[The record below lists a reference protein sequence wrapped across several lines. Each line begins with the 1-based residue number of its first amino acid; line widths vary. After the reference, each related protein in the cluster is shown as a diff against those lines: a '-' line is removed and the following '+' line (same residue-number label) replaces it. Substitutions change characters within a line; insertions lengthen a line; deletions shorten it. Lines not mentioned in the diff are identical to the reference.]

1 MFRDMRYLTPMQRRL
16 VFFLIFGGGLM
27 LLILVTVLLINSALN
42 TNQRQLSVSLQ
53 PDLTVREFA
62 ALPDD
67 NAYPPA
73 VAVGPDGTLYTGSFA
88 SGAVWTIDPAGT
100 VTELPDTRDS
110 IGAVAGLAV
119 APDGALLVVD
129 QLDTDV
135 RSGGGSVARIS
146 PDRSEIDLLFAFIDD
161 ERGFVAPN
169 DLAIDSQGRLYVSD
183 SGRNEVWRFNPDG
196 SGGQVWWVPT
206 LIQGTRT
213 AVTGLAY
220 DPTTDSILITEPEKS
235 EIYRVRVADGAAETL
250 YTYPQEEGT
259 PPGFDGIDVGPDGTV
274 YAAAL
279 GQNGIAIV
287 SGGELTYIAGLF
299 RGASDVAY
307 DSVNS
312 RLYVPNFDQ
321 ASLVLP
327 LVQPQLPFAIDVIE
341 LNAPVEQSS

>member
-1 MFRDMRYLTPMQRRL
+1 MFRDMRYLTPAQRRL

-27 LLILVTVLLINSALN
+27 LLILVAVLLISSTLN

-62 ALPDD
+62 ALPDN

-73 VAVGPDGTLYTGSFA
+73 VAVAPDGTVYTGSFA
-88 SGAVWTIDPAGT
+88 SGAVWAIDPAGN
-100 VTELPDTRDS
+100 VTELPNTRDT

-135 RSGGGSVARIS
+135 RSAGGMVARIS
-146 PDRSEIDLLFAFIDD
+146 PDRTRIDRLFAFIDD
-161 ERGFVAPN
+161 DRGFIAPN
-169 DLAIDSQGRLYVSD
+169 DIALDSQGRIYVSD

-196 SGGQVWWVPT
+196 SGGAVWWVPA

-213 AVTGLAY
+213 AITGLAY
-220 DPTTDSILITEPEKS
+220 DPVTDSILVTEPEKS
-235 EIYRVRVADGAAETL
+235 EIYRVRVSDGTSEVL
-250 YTYPQEEGT
+250 YAYPQAEGS
-259 PPGFDGIDVGPDGTV
+259 PPGFDGIDVAPDGTV

-279 GQNGIAIV
+279 GQNGIAII

-307 DSVNS
+307 DPVNR

-341 LNAPVEQSS
+341 LNAPVQQSS